1 MIQRIQSIWL
11 LLATITISCLLF
23 VPMVTTTVGSTE
35 YQVLATGLY
44 QKTGEVTT
52 KVETFLPLLISTIAV
67 ALMCFI
73 NIFNFRKR
81 GIQKKIII
89 ANVALIIGLS
99 FWCSQ
104 YAKKIPGGLETA
116 NATVGMFLPVIAI
129 LFCMLAVR
137 GINNDEKLLKSAD
150 RLR

>member
-11 LLATITISCLLF
+11 LLATITISILLF

-44 QKTGEVTT
+44 QQTAGVTT
-52 KVETFLPLLISTIAV
+52 KMEAFLPLLISTIAV
-67 ALMCFI
+67 ALMCFF

-81 GIQKKIII
+81 AIQKKIII
-89 ANVALIIGLS
+89 ANVVLIIGLS

-116 NATVGMFLPVIAI
+116 NATVGMFLPIIAI
-129 LFCMLAVR
+129 LFCMLAIR

>member
-11 LLATITISCLLF
+11 LLATLTICCLLF

-52 KVETFLPLLISTIAV
+52 KVEAFLPLLISTIAV
-67 ALMCFI
+67 ALMCFA
-73 NIFNFRKR
+73 NIFNFKKR
-81 GIQKKIII
+81 AIQKKIII
-89 ANVALIIGLS
+89 ANVVLIIGLS

-104 YAKKIPGGLETA
+104 YAKRIPGGLETA
-116 NATVGMFLPVIAI
+116 NYNVGMFLPVIAI

-137 GINNDEKLLKSAD
+137 GINNDEKLLRSAD

>member
-11 LLATITISCLLF
+11 LLASLTISCLLF
-23 VPMVTTTVGSTE
+23 LYLVSSTVGNTT
-35 YQVLATGLY
+35 YYMLASGLY
-44 QKTGEVTT
+44 QQVGAET
-52 KVETFLPLLISTIAV
+52 KQVEAYLPLLISVIAV
-67 ALMCFI
+67 AAMCFV

-81 GIQKKIII
+81 TAQKRITFSAI
-89 ANVALIIGLS
+89 VLIIGLS
-99 FWCSQ
+99 FWCNA

-116 NATVGMFLPVIAI
+116 NYHMGMFLPIIAVIFCGLAI
-129 LFCMLAVR
+129 K